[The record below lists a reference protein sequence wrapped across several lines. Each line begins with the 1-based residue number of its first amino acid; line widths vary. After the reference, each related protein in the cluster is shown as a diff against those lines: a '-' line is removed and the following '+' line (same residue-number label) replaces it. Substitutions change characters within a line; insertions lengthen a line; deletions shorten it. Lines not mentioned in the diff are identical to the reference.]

1 MKFDES
7 SVEQEVPSFVW
18 RSRGT
23 YRNTFSM
30 MITMLYVNETDSWHM
45 LGGQGTRE
53 TNLQYINRKIKV
65 RA

>member
-45 LGGQGTRE
+45 LGG
-53 TNLQYINRKIKV
+53 
-65 RA
+65 